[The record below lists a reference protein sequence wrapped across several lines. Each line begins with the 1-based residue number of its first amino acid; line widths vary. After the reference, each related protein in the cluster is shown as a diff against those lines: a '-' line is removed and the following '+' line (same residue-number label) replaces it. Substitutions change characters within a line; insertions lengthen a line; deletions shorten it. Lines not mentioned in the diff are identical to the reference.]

1 MVEGFDNDN
10 QTQTLFDYLYL
21 GHYEPSLRG
30 SLKLKLMRDILRNR
44 LISILRERESLVY
57 SPYIALFYEGIPGRN
72 FCFDINASADNRN
85 METIDTLLRTIVS
98 DLRTKEISPQEL
110 ENLKRSFLIA
120 KRETLTDDAATGWRN
135 TLVGVI
141 RNGESLADFED
152 YDGILESITP
162 EELRKD
168 FELMLDPE
176 YYVLLYLSKE
186 KLKDDT
192 SDR

>member
-1 MVEGFDNDN
+1 
-10 QTQTLFDYLYL
+10 
-21 GHYEPSLRG
+21 
-30 SLKLKLMRDILRNR
+30 MRDILRNR

-141 RNGESLADFED
+141 RNGESFADFED
-152 YDGILESITP
+152 YDGILKSITP

-168 FELMLDPE
+168 FELMLNPE